1 MTERTGLGPLELAVL
16 RSVSATAGRSGA
28 RCRTTAT
35 LDHLEAVEGI
45 GPAYGLSV
53 LQDLG
58 SSWRVHLQL
67 LDLEGNWG
75 SIAGDPMAGPQYT
88 EVMLS
93 PVGELVLACEEHRV
107 GSVPIGL
114 VDGGLYR
121 GGKQPPL
128 DPARALRTI
137 AALLEDETTPDGD
150 LERMIGLPSL
160 PTGGTV
166 QGDIQDLY
174 AGRDA
179 RLLQSCRITR
189 EITPSLNAL
198 VITGTPLG
206 VPTEQIEPNL
216 RDRAEAEKM
225 MEQRQLGNDPSHG
238 MSPEWLDW
246 LDALPSPIGLR
257 DVRDETSGRTGTR
270 LVIVADPGADLETLE
285 GWVRGV
291 WPVTIETS
299 CRFPGGIGSVLR
311 AWASICRV
319 DRSGLDQ
326 LAALIS

>member
-1 MTERTGLGPLELAVL
+1 
-16 RSVSATAGRSGA
+16 
-28 RCRTTAT
+28 
-35 LDHLEAVEGI
+35 
-45 GPAYGLSV
+45 
-53 LQDLG
+53 
-58 SSWRVHLQL
+58 
-67 LDLEGNWG
+67 
-75 SIAGDPMAGPQYT
+75 
-88 EVMLS
+88 MLS
-93 PVGELVLACEEHRV
+93 PIGELVLACEEHGV

-137 AALLEDETTPDGD
+137 AAVLEDETIPDGD

-160 PTGGTV
+160 PTSGTV
-166 QGDIQDLY
+166 QGDIQGLY

-179 RLLQSCRITR
+179 RLLQSYRIMR
-189 EITPSLNAL
+189 EFTPPLQAL

-206 VPTEQIEPNL
+206 VPTDQIIPNL

-225 MEQRQLGNDPSHG
+225 MEQRRLGNDPGHG
-238 MSPEWLDW
+238 ISPEWLDW
-246 LDALPSPIGLR
+246 LAAQPSPIGLR

-299 CRFPGGIGSVLR
+299 CRFPGGIGAVLR
-311 AWASICRV
+311 TWADACRV
-319 DRSGLDQ
+319 GRSGLDK
-326 LAALIS
+326 LTALMS